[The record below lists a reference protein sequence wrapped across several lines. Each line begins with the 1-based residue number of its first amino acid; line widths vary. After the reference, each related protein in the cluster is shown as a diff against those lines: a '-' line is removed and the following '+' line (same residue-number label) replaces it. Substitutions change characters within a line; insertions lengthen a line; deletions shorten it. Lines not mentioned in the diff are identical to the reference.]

1 MKKTLHCM
9 VFAALALLGGAV
21 SAMAHPIPET
31 TIELT
36 VDTQSVRADVTIP
49 LNEFALAFDLST
61 PVTDETIA
69 AQSPQIA
76 QYLADHTHADGWS
89 AMVSDVALS
98 TGQTDEGSYAELV
111 ATIHLE
117 PSTLGATGFDLYYDA
132 VLERVV
138 THNILV
144 SFAGETDLIGV
155 IYAEP
160 KDGSVAPLHIDLN
173 R

>member
-1 MKKTLHCM
+1 MKKALHLV
-9 VFAALALLGGAV
+9 VFSALAILGGAV
-21 SAMAHPIPET
+21 SAIAHPIPET

-36 VDTQSVRADVTIP
+36 VENQSVRADVTIP

-61 PVTDETIA
+61 PVTDDTIS

-76 QYLADHTHADGWS
+76 QYLAEHTRADGWS
-89 AMVSDVALS
+89 VAVSEIALS

-111 ATIHLE
+111 ATLRLE
-117 PSTLGATGFDLYYDA
+117 PRAGDVTDFDLYYDA

-144 SFAGETDLIGV
+144 SFAGSADLIGV

-173 R
+173 G